1 MHTTSTTH
9 EGWTNFETWAVNLW
23 INNDRGSYEHY
34 RELAEIALEDTVE
47 SYEGKLDK
55 TAREEATGL
64 LAQRVRGEVEAA
76 APELGATLYSDLLNA
91 ALSKV
96 DWLEIAEDLLDDLQP
111 NEKSDEEAAAFE
123 AIKRERQARHGQPLF
138 DLGRTVSTP
147 GALDALTLD
156 EIATAF
162 SRHANGDWGDVCRE
176 DWEENELSLR
186 EGFRLLSVYHGASGT
201 KFWVITEANRSA
213 TTVLLPSEY

>member
-1 MHTTSTTH
+1 MSTPSTTH

-23 INNDRGSYEHY
+23 LSNDRGRYEHY
-34 RELAEIALEDTVE
+34 RELAEIALEDTAA
-47 SYEGKLDK
+47 SYEGKLDA

-64 LAQRVRGEVEAA
+64 LAQRVRDEVEAA
-76 APELGATLYSDLLNA
+76 APELGATLYADLLNA

-96 DWLEIAEDLLDDLQP
+96 EWLEIAEALLEDLQP
-111 NEKSDEEAAAFE
+111 NEKSDEEATAFE
-123 AIKRERQARHGQPLF
+123 AIKRERQAHSGQPLF

-162 SRHANGDWGDVCRE
+162 SRHVKGDWGDVCRE

-186 EGFRLLSVYHGASGT
+186 EGFRLLSVYHDARGA
-201 KFWVITEANRSA
+201 KFYVITEANRSA

>member
-9 EGWTNFETWAVNLW
+9 EGWTNFETWAVRMGLKK
-23 INNDRGSYEHY
+23 DQASYEHY

-47 SYEGKLDK
+47 SYEGKLDATTRK
-55 TAREEATGL
+55 EATGL

-76 APELGATLYSDLLNA
+76 APELGGTLYSDLLNA
-91 ALSKV
+91 ALSRV
-96 DWLEIAEDLLDDLQP
+96 DWLEIAEDLLADLQP
-111 NEKSDEEAAAFE
+111 NETSSEEAEAFE
-123 AIKRERQARHGQPLF
+123 AIKRERQAHPGKPLF

-147 GALDALTLD
+147 GALEALPPD
-156 EIATAF
+156 EIAAAF

-186 EGFRLLSVYHGASGT
+186 EGFRLLSVYHDARGA
-201 KFWVITEANRSA
+201 KFYVITEANRSA